1 MYYGPR
7 TVTNGLV
14 LTLDAADKNSYPG
27 TGTTWNDLTRNGYN
41 GTFINSPTFSNTN
54 SGNIS
59 FNGTNQYV
67 SITQTLSVPL
77 TISGFIKYID
87 QAKALNTFMNGQ
99 PHPTLAI
106 SLNRNGAGNL
116 QVYIGN
122 GSSWL
127 STPSI
132 NSSSTISVNTW
143 YNITFT
149 CNGTVSTLYL
159 NGVSVGTSANIPSG
173 FGSYFYLGHLT
184 DNASNSEYLKGNIAS
199 TVIYNRALTAVE
211 VLQNYNA
218 TKTRFGL

>member
-1 MYYGPR
+1 MHYGPR
-7 TVTNGLV
+7 IVTSGLV
-14 LTLDAADKNSYPG
+14 LALDAADPLSYPR
-27 TGTTWNDLTRNGYN
+27 TGTTWRDLSGNNNTGTLTNG
-41 GTFINSPTFSNTN
+41 PTFSNTN

-87 QAKALNTFMNGQ
+87 QTKSLNTFMNGQ

-122 GSSWL
+122 GSAWL

-184 DNASNSEYLKGNIAS
+184 DGASNSEYLKGNIAS
-199 TVIYNRALTAVE
+199 TVIYNRSLSASE